1 MPGPK
6 TDELRQENL
15 MAVGTQKDYYAVLGV
30 DRKATPEAI
39 RKAYRHLARKFHPDV
54 NPGNKGAEEK
64 FKQLSEAYEVLSD
77 EKKRPI
83 YDQYGFY
90 SDNIP
95 AGAYTNRGPAGSEAG
110 TPRNSAPPYDFS
122 GFDFSNFESGT
133 RGGEPFGQAEGGST
147 GGGIRDFFSQ
157 IFSRGGRD
165 EEEEVEGPRRGTD
178 IEHHMRLGFW
188 DAVRGTQVRIT
199 VERNETCTT
208 CHGTGQG
215 KGAATTC
222 PMCSGAGKV
231 NKQMGAMRF
240 SGPCPECHGAGKLK
254 PRCPACD
261 GSGVVPRRETFEVRI
276 PAGAD
281 NGSRVRVPGKGNSG
295 VNGAPPGDLYI
306 VTEVEPH
313 PVFERKG
320 DNVYV
325 KVPVT
330 ITEAAL
336 GAKVQVPTL
345 DGPSTIKIPPGTQ
358 SGQTLRLRGRGVIS
372 LRSEARGDE
381 FVEVQVIV
389 PKVADERT
397 KELLRELARL
407 NPDDPRRELL
417 RNA

>member
-1 MPGPK
+1 
-6 TDELRQENL
+6 
-15 MAVGTQKDYYAVLGV
+15 MAVGTQKDYYGILGV

-77 EKKRPI
+77 EKKRQI

-95 AGAYTNRGPAGSEAG
+95 PGAYGAHINRGSG
-110 TPRNSAPPYDFS
+110 TGAPRGAAPPYDFS
-122 GFDFSNFESGT
+122 GFDFSNFESGAQ
-133 RGGEPFGQAEGGST
+133 GGEPFGEAEGRGSF
-147 GGGIRDFFSQ
+147 GGFRDFFSQ
-157 IFSRGGRD
+157 IFSRGGHD
-165 EEEEVEGPRRGTD
+165 EEEEAGPRRGTD
-178 IEHHMRLGFW
+178 IEHHMRLGFF

-199 VERNETCTT
+199 VARNETCST

-222 PMCSGAGKV
+222 PTCGGEGTV
-231 NKQMGAMRF
+231 NRQMGAMRF
-240 SGPCPECHGAGKLK
+240 SGPCPECHATGKLK
-254 PRCPACD
+254 PRCPNCEGA
-261 GSGVVPRRETFEVRI
+261 GVIPKRETFEVRI

-295 VNGAPPGDLYI
+295 VNGGPAGDLYI

-320 DNVYV
+320 DNIYV

-330 ITEAAL
+330 VTEAAL

-358 SGQTLRLRGRGVIS
+358 SGQTLRLRGRGVAS
-372 LRSEARGDE
+372 LRGEARGDE
-381 FVEVQVIV
+381 FVEVRVV
-389 PKVADERT
+389 LPKVADERT